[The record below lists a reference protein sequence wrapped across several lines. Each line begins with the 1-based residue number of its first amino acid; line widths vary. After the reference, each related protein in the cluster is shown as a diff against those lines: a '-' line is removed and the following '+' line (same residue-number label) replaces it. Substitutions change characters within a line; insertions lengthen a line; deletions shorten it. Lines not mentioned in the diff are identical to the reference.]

1 MNGIKYFMQ
10 EDRKLH
16 VLWTN
21 SNVNTSRMMVM
32 MYVRNAMLHR
42 LWDNITVII
51 WGDTARLVATD
62 AIIQE
67 EILLAKQAGVHF
79 SACIACAI
87 NLGVREDLEALG
99 IEVISW
105 GIPLT
110 QLLQEDKKIL
120 TI

>member
-1 MNGIKYFMQ
+1 MGVLMN
-10 EDRKLH
+10 DNRKLYI
-16 VLWTN
+16 LWTN

-32 MYVRNAMLHR
+32 MYARNAMLHN

-62 AIIQE
+62 LIIQE
-67 EILLAKQAGVHF
+67 EIRLAKQAGVHF

-87 NLGVREDLEALG
+87 NLGVREDLELLG
-99 IEVISW
+99 LELISW
-105 GIPLT
+105 GVPLT
-110 QLLQEDKKIL
+110 EILQENNNLI